1 MARILVVDDDH
12 DVLKLVERVFSQAGH
27 VVLTADDPFKAMA
40 TLDQND
46 FDLLISDAN
55 MPHFSGFELVQTLR
69 RNARYEHMAIAMLTG
84 LRERKDIDKA
94 LKAGVDDYIVKPID
108 PLILLQ
114 KVSAL
119 FEKRPPEQRPEAVF
133 AVGDVAARAVMTA
146 SFRLESVSELGAV
159 VVTPWQLTPGQIID
173 IKCPFFDQMGADA
186 PPMKVLSSELINV
199 GGEWRGQLIFLG
211 AREVF
216 LQKIRRYIF
225 SHSGTL
231 RSSSK
236 AA

>member
-27 VVLTADDPFKAMA
+27 MVITADDPFKAMA
-40 TLDQND
+40 TLDRND

-55 MPHFSGFELVQTLR
+55 MPHFSGFELIQTLR
-69 RNARYEHMAIAMLTG
+69 RNSRYENMSIAMLTG

-108 PLILLQ
+108 PMILLQ
-114 KVSAL
+114 KIAAL

-133 AVGDVAARAVMTA
+133 GPNDASAKAVMTA
-146 SFRLESVSELGAV
+146 SFRLESVSELGAAV
-159 VVTPWQLTPGQIID
+159 ITPWALVPGQIID

-186 PPMKVLSSELINV
+186 PPMKVLSSEPIQSS
-199 GGEWRGQLIFLG
+199 GEWRGQLIFLG
-211 AREVF
+211 AREAF

-231 RSSSK
+231 RNAK

>member
-1 MARILVVDDDH
+1 MARILVVDDDL
-12 DVLKLVERVFSQAGH
+12 DVLKLTERVFSQAGH
-27 VVLTADDPFKAMA
+27 IVLTADDAFKAMG
-40 TLDQND
+40 TLDKTD

-69 RNARYEHMAIAMLTG
+69 RNARFQNMSIAMLTG

-114 KVSAL
+114 KVTAL
-119 FEKRPPEQRPEAVF
+119 FEKRPPEQRPEAIF
-133 AVGDVAARAVMTA
+133 GPNDAVAKAVMTA
-146 SFRLESVSELGAV
+146 SFRLEKVSELGAEV
-159 VVTPWQLTPGQIID
+159 ITQWQLTPGQIID
-173 IKCPFFDQMGADA
+173 MKCPFFDQMGADA
-186 PPMKVLSSELINV
+186 PPMKVLSSEPS
-199 GGEWRGQLIFLG
+199 GKDGEWRGQLIFLG

-225 SHSGTL
+225 SHSGSL
-231 RSSSK
+231 RGQK